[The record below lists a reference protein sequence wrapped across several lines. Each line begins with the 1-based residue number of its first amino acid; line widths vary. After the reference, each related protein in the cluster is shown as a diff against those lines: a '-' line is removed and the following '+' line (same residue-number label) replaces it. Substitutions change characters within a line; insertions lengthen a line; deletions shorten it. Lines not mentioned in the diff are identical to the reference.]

1 MCAAIL
7 KGKVPQGTE
16 CIYRESELE
25 ADARAES
32 HWDHRAVQSL
42 AIYTHTSANEAWDE
56 VQWLMGNVASSPS
69 LIIQDSIVN
78 NNQIFDLMTC
88 YIVRT
93 RLICVSFFYLQ
104 DLVPFC
110 AFKSLYKTKFL
121 FFWEMYEEMYV
132 WSHVWYMNKSES
144 NSWICD
150 RFTSVSVTHEPVHIR
165 FTNESVSD
173 SLMSPWLLMN
183 KSISDSWPN
192 PYLIHKQ
199 LWVWFINKSVSDS
212 VKNLIHGHVWCAMI
226 LHIMLILI

>member
-93 RLICVSFFYLQ
+93 RLICVSFFYSNCCNSVYKFYSQVCGFGVRPAVRYTDTL
-104 DLVPFC
+104 F
-110 AFKSLYKTKFL
+110 SLIRIELLTGF
-121 FFWEMYEEMYV
+121 
-132 WSHVWYMNKSES
+132 S
-144 NSWICD
+144 
-150 RFTSVSVTHEPVHIR
+150 PVLCIQI
-165 FTNESVSD
+165 V
-173 SLMSPWLLMN
+173 
-183 KSISDSWPN
+183 I
-192 PYLIHKQ
+192 
-199 LWVWFINKSVSDS
+199 
-212 VKNLIHGHVWCAMI
+212 
-226 LHIMLILI
+226 